1 MRELPKAPV
10 AALKASTHCE
20 CSLALAFAKSRMS
33 STVPTT
39 LVIGIS
45 KSPCW
50 FCHQFLAAFH
60 GSYPHITIHVP
71 PCSGKLRSGWTL
83 PPGAPS
89 AVVKAMCN
97 GLQEVI
103 NLVLTEPDSDS
114 CDDDFSDEFRTRDSS
129 DDFSDDSS
137 DEFLINDYSDEFCSC
152 DSSDNSSYK
161 QIIWI

>member
-10 AALKASTHCE
+10 AALKASIHCE

-45 KSPCW
+45 KSECW
-50 FCHQFLAAFH
+50 FCHEFLAAFH
-60 GSYPHITIHVP
+60 VSYPHITIHVP
-71 PCSGKLRSGWTL
+71 PCINKLKSGWTL
-83 PPGAPS
+83 PLGAPL

-103 NLVLTEPDSDS
+103 NLVVAEPDSDS
-114 CDDDFSDEFRTRDSS
+114 LDDDSSDEFRIEYS
-129 DDFSDDSS
+129 SDDSS
-137 DEFLINDYSDEFCSC
+137 DESWSYDYSDEFWSYDYSD
-152 DSSDNSSYK
+152 DSSYD
-161 QIIWI
+161 